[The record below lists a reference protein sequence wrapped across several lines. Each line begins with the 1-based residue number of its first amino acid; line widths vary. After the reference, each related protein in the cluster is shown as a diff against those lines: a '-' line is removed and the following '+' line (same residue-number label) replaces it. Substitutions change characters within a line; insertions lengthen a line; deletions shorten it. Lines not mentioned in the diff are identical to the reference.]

1 MHIHLTVCGTN
12 HASID
17 QFSTICGTSDNRSS
31 HTHAHARTHTH
42 TRAHMHAQCTEEVER
57 ALKSSIDFGPPPPR
71 IQATHEIIFGDRQV
85 PVGTE
90 P

>member
-1 MHIHLTVCGTN
+1 MAQVTTGPHTHMHM
-12 HASID
+12 
-17 QFSTICGTSDNRSS
+17 
-31 HTHAHARTHTH
+31 HAHAHTHTH
-42 TRAHMHAQCTEEVER
+42 AHMHAQCTEEVER